1 MKALIQLYTGDGKGK
16 TTAAIGQAI
25 RAAGAGKSVA
35 FFQFFKGGKFPVSEE
50 KILQGIGNIHYERF
64 KETTPLFDKSINTRE
79 LALHA
84 WSDMET
90 VKEAIVSEKYD
101 MVILDEITHV
111 LNHEIMDE
119 NFFISM
125 IKVAAAKT
133 NFVLTGRGASKR
145 LIKCADLVTEMK
157 AVKHPYKKGVRAARG
172 IEF

>member
-1 MKALIQLYTGDGKGK
+1 MKGLIQVYTGDGKGK
-16 TTAAIGQAI
+16 TTAAIGQAV
-25 RAAGAGKSVA
+25 RAAGAGKKVA

-64 KETTPLFDKSINTRE
+64 KETTPLFDRTINTQE

-84 WSDMET
+84 WADMEA
-90 VKEAIVSEKYD
+90 VKEAIISEKYD
-101 MVILDEITHV
+101 MIILDEIIHV
-111 LNHEIMDE
+111 LNHGIMDE

-157 AVKHPYKKGVRAARG
+157 SVKHPFKKGIKAGRG